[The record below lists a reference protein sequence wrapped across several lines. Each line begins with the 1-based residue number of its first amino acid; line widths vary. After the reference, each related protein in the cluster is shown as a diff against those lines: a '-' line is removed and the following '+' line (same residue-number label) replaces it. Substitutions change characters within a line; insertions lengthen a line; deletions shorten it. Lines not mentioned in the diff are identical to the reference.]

1 MRIAIDAMG
10 GDYAPWAIV
19 KGSVEAAKAD
29 PSGRRIVLVGQE
41 EKLREELEKFGGKDL
56 PNIDVIHASEVVEM
70 EESPLS
76 GLRVKKDASIAVA
89 ANLVKAGEADALV
102 SAGNTGAVVMA
113 TKLKWR
119 FISGI
124 SRPGIA
130 SYIPTPWGCS
140 LLIDAGANIDCKP
153 MHLLHFAVMGDIFA
167 RCVMGKEK
175 PRIGLLSVGTEA
187 IKGNEL
193 TREGYRLISQSKLNF
208 VGNIEGKH
216 VFSHKLDVIVT
227 DGFVGNVV
235 LKLTESI
242 SGAVM
247 RMLKDEIVKNWY
259 RRVGAL
265 ILRPALMNVR
275 KKGDYS
281 EYGGAPLLG
290 VNGIC
295 IICHGGS
302 SAKAIRN
309 AIRVADNIGRS
320 RVNEHIE
327 TAIKEL

>member
-1 MRIAIDAMG
+1 MKIVVDAMG

-19 KGSVEAAKAD
+19 KGCVDAAAAD
-29 PSGRRIVLVGQE
+29 PVGKRIILVGQE
-41 EKLREELEKFGGKDL
+41 ERVRNDLDKFGGSDL
-56 PNIDVIHASEVVEM
+56 PNIDIVHASEVVEM

-76 GLRVKKDASIAVA
+76 GLRRKKDASIAVA

-119 FISGI
+119 FLTGI
-124 SRPGIA
+124 SRPGITT
-130 SYIPTPWGCS
+130 YIPTPWGCS
-140 LLIDAGANIDCKP
+140 VLIDAGANIECKP
-153 MHLLHFAVMGDIFA
+153 VHILHFAVMGAVFA
-167 RCVMGKEK
+167 RRLMGKEN
-175 PRIGLLSVGTEA
+175 PRVGLLSVGTEA

-193 TREGYRLISQSKLNF
+193 IREGHRLIARSKLNF

-216 VFSHKLDVIVT
+216 VFSHELDVIVT

-259 RRVGAL
+259 RRLGAL
-265 ILRPALMNVR
+265 ILKPALMSVR
-275 KKGDYS
+275 RKGDYS

-295 IICHGGS
+295 IICHGKS

-309 AIRVADNIGRS
+309 AIGVAENLNKH
-320 RVNEHIE
+320 RVNDQIE

>member
-1 MRIAIDAMG
+1 MRIVVDAMG

-29 PSGRRIVLVGQE
+29 PSGKRIMLVGRE
-41 EKLREELEKFGGKDL
+41 EKIREELDKFGGSGL
-56 PNIDVIHASEVVEM
+56 QNIELVHASEVVEM

-76 GLRVKKDASIAVA
+76 GLRKKKNASIAVGA
-89 ANLVKAGEADALV
+89 DLVKAGKADALV

-119 FISGI
+119 FLSGI

-130 SYIPTPWGCS
+130 TYIPTPWGLS
-140 LLIDAGANIDCKP
+140 VLIDAGANLDCKP
-153 MHLLHFAVMGDIFA
+153 VHLLHFAVMGDIFA
-167 RCVMGKEK
+167 RSTMGKER

-187 IKGNEL
+187 IKGNERM
-193 TREGYRLISQSKLNF
+193 REGHRLIARSKLNF

-265 ILRPALMNVR
+265 ILRPALLSVK

-309 AIRVADNIGRS
+309 AIGVAHNFGNS
-320 RVNEHIE
+320 RVNERIE
-327 TAIKEL
+327 LAIKEL